1 MDSFARVYVIHRDIS
16 DTFYEYSPTWEF
28 IEIGKIGRLTR
39 QKYMVKENA
48 NFHQRVLIGFYFSR
62 KLVWPLIFVQ
72 HKLQVLWRVCGVYV
86 QNQNKITKN
95 KVQNRKEII
104 KKKLIYRPICT
115 VRPASVFS
123 FFYLVDIVIK
133 WWVLHLHNNYKLHPK
148 LAQVWTSLINSS
160 NNNNNLYIS
169 HIWNKTT
176 TQQIQIGFWIGI
188 LDYGVENCWLKKSSE
203 LIDQWC

>member
-1 MDSFARVYVIHRDIS
+1 
-16 DTFYEYSPTWEF
+16 
-28 IEIGKIGRLTR
+28 
-39 QKYMVKENA
+39 MVKENA

-104 KKKLIYRPICT
+104 KKKIDIQTDLHSS
-115 VRPASVFS
+115 ASKCVLV
-123 FFYLVDIVIK
+123 FYLVDIVIK

-169 HIWNKTT
+169 HIWNKTIRHRRIIHT